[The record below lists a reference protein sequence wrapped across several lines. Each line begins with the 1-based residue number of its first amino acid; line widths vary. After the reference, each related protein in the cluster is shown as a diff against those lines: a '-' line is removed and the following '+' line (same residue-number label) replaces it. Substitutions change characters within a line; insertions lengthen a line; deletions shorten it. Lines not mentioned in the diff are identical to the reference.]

1 MSEKKCTNCVESGVP
16 CTFSGSVARRRSYVD
31 ALEARLEAT
40 EQLLRKVSAQ
50 HPDSPPSSAPSP
62 GSSHWSSDSP
72 VVIPSSDAVTTSG
85 SPGPGVI
92 LAALNLRSMN
102 TPAPAPHGDDL
113 AHVGLIEDFNE
124 LSIHQLTD
132 AFQGKS
138 SGAMLVKTAVRLRQ
152 SYEERDLEWSTRRMR
167 YWTYNPIQDRV
178 PHLGPFVFPDT
189 DLLSALIDLY
199 FVHQNLYRPILHRPS
214 FERSVA
220 NGLHTRDQSF
230 GTVVLLVCAIA
241 SRYSDDVRVR
251 QPEPLRRGW
260 QFFDQIPPHSD
271 HIFQKPTIYHLQY
284 YILAT
289 MFLEYTTPSA
299 CWTLVGIGL
308 RLAQDV
314 GAHRRKDGPPTVES
328 ELWKRA
334 FWALVAADRIFCMA
348 QGRTCT
354 TQYED
359 IDADLLIECDD
370 EFWETENPARAFV
383 QPAGKPARA
392 TFYNCYLRLSNI
404 LAVALKMLYSLNKTK
419 RLLSY
424 RDQAWEEHII
434 AELDSALNGWVD
446 EIPPHL
452 RWDPNR
458 RDDAFFDQSAFLYC
472 SYYQV
477 QMTIHRPFIVLG
489 APSTPLPSLGICT
502 NAARSCS
509 HIADMSRLR
518 KNGVPVPAL
527 LSSVFTSGLILLL
540 NVWSGKRTGLPPHLN
555 SAITEVHKCMA
566 TVRVCEELWQ
576 TAGLC
581 YDFLHELTTLGE
593 LPLPKEASPSPPPS
607 SAPPNTNKRTRE
619 DDHKSQYPRTVAP
632 SVHHPPIGNIYCPTH
647 LASVPTDNVAP
658 AALQFGPLPTYTAD
672 LGQLPVFLQR
682 PSPPPNSM
690 SSWYPTQSAAP
701 FGQPNFAAGVPLPD
715 NGGDNIVNSF
725 NVDSLFAPDAGYA
738 GASNRAVAEGGMSG
752 DMMTMWAKAPTSFE
766 VDDWGTY
773 FSVMSELSQG
783 FETPL

>member
-1 MSEKKCTNCVESGVP
+1 DGLRMLEKKCTGCVESGVP
-16 CTFSGSVARRRSYVD
+16 CTFAGSVAKRGSYVD

-40 EQLLRKVSAQ
+40 QQQLRKESPDLLALNLAQ
-50 HPDSPPSSAPSP
+50 HSDSPPSSAPSSG
-62 GSSHWSSDSP
+62 GSQWSRDSP
-72 VVIPSSDAVTTSG
+72 VFFPSSHTVATSG

-113 AHVGLIEDFNE
+113 EHVELIDNFDE
-124 LSIHQLTD
+124 LSIHQFSN

-138 SGAMLVKTAVRLRQ
+138 SSSMLVKAAVRLRQ
-152 SYEERDLEWSTRRMR
+152 GYEEKDLEWSTRRMR
-167 YWTYNPIQDRV
+167 YWNYNPIQDRV
-178 PHLGPFVFPDT
+178 PHLGLFVFPDT

-220 NGLHTRDQSF
+220 DGLHTRDQSF
-230 GTVVLLVCAIA
+230 GIVVLLVCSLA
-241 SRYSDDVRVR
+241 SRYSNDVHVR

-271 HIFQKPTIYHLQY
+271 HIFQKPSLYHLQY

-289 MFLEYTTPSA
+289 MFLKYTTPSA
-299 CWTLVGIGL
+299 CWTLIGISL

-314 GAHRRKDGPPTVES
+314 GTHRRKDGLPTVES

-334 FWALVAADRIFCMA
+334 FWTLVVADRGASMA

-354 TQYED
+354 TQYE
-359 IDADLLIECDD
+359 EQ
-370 EFWETENPARAFV
+370 TEDPARAFV
-383 QPAGKPARA
+383 QPAGKPALS
-392 TFYNCYLRLSNI
+392 TFFNCYLRLSNI
-404 LAVALKMLYSLNKTK
+404 LAVALKMLYSPNKTK

-458 RDDAFFDQSAFLYC
+458 RDDAFFDQSAVLYC
-472 SYYQV
+472 NYYNV
-477 QMTIHRPFIVLG
+477 QMTIHRPFIVPGGLC
-489 APSTPLPSLGICT
+489 LPTFVGNCT

-509 HIADMSRLR
+509 HVADMPRLR

-527 LSSVFTSGLILLL
+527 ISPVFTSGLILLL
-540 NVWSGKRTGLPPHLN
+540 SVWSGKRTGLPPHMN

-566 TVRVCEELWQ
+566 TIRVCEEFDL
-576 TAGLC
+576 
-581 YDFLHELTTLGE
+581 LHELTVLGE
-593 LPLPKEASPSPPPS
+593 LPLPKDASPNPPPS
-607 SAPPNTNKRTRE
+607 SAPPNTKKRTWE
-619 DDHKSQYPRTVAP
+619 DDHDPQYPRGVAP
-632 SVHHPPIGNIYCPTH
+632 SVHYPPIGNIHHPTH
-647 LASVPTDNVAP
+647 PASVPAANVAP
-658 AALQFGPLPTYTAD
+658 AAIQFGPLPTYTSD
-672 LGQLPVFLQR
+672 LGQLPVFHQH

-690 SSWYPTQSAAP
+690 SSWYPAQSAAP
-701 FGQPNFAAGVPLPD
+701 FGQPNFAAGMPLPG
-715 NGGDNIVNSF
+715 NRGKHIANSTF
-725 NVDSLFAPDAGYA
+725 NMDSLFVPDAGYA
-738 GASNRAVAEGGMSG
+738 GASNRAVAEGGMSS
-752 DMMTMWAKAPTSFE
+752 DIMTLWAKAPTSFQ
-766 VDDWGTY
+766 VDGWGVY
-773 FSVMSELSQG
+773 FSIMNELSQG
-783 FETPL
+783 LE

>member
-1 MSEKKCTNCVESGVP
+1 
-16 CTFSGSVARRRSYVD
+16 
-31 ALEARLEAT
+31 
-40 EQLLRKVSAQ
+40 
-50 HPDSPPSSAPSP
+50 
-62 GSSHWSSDSP
+62 
-72 VVIPSSDAVTTSG
+72 
-85 SPGPGVI
+85 
-92 LAALNLRSMN
+92 MN

-113 AHVGLIEDFNE
+113 EHVKLIDDFNE
-124 LSIHQLTD
+124 LSIHHFTN
-132 AFQGKS
+132 AFHGKS
-138 SGAMLVKTAVRLRQ
+138 SPSMIVKAAVRLRRG
-152 SYEERDLEWSTRRMR
+152 YEEKELEWSTRRMR

-178 PHLGPFVFPDT
+178 PHLGTFVFPDT
-189 DLLSALIDLY
+189 DLLSVLSDLY

-220 NGLHTRDQSF
+220 DGLHTRDQSF

-241 SRYSDDVRVR
+241 SRYSDDVRLR

-271 HIFQKPTIYHLQY
+271 HIFQKTSIYHLQY

-299 CWTLVGIGL
+299 CWTLIGIGL

-334 FWALVAADRIFCMA
+334 FWALVAADRGASMT

-370 EFWETENPARAFV
+370 EFWETEDPARAFV
-383 QPAGKPARA
+383 QPAGKPARS

-434 AELDSALNGWVD
+434 LELDSALNGWVD

-472 SYYQV
+472 SYYNV
-477 QMTIHRPFIVLG
+477 QMTIHRPFIVPG
-489 APSTPLPSLGICT
+489 APSTSLPSLGICT

-509 HIADMSRLR
+509 HVADMSRLR

-527 LSSVFTSGLILLL
+527 ISPVFTSGLILLL
-540 NVWSGKRTGLPPHLN
+540 NVWSGKRTGLPPHMN

-566 TVRVCEELWQ
+566 TIRVCEELWQ

-581 YDFLHELTTLGE
+581 YDFLHELTILGE
-593 LPLPKEASPSPPPS
+593 LPLPQDASPNPPPS

-619 DDHKSQYPRTVAP
+619 DDHEAQYPRSVAP
-632 SVHHPPIGNIYCPTH
+632 SVHYPPIGNIYHPAH
-647 LASVPTDNVAP
+647 PVPAANVAP
-658 AALQFGPLPTYTAD
+658 AAQQFGLLPTYTAD
-672 LGQLPVFLQR
+672 LGQLPVFHQH
-682 PSPPPNSM
+682 PSPPPNSL
-690 SSWYPTQSAAP
+690 SSWYPAQSAAP
-701 FGQPNFAAGVPLPD
+701 LGQPNFAAGMPLPD
-715 NGGDNIVNSF
+715 NGGEDIANSF
-725 NVDSLFAPDAGYA
+725 NMDSLFAPDAGYA
-738 GASNRAVAEGGMSG
+738 GASNRAGAEGGISS
-752 DMMTMWAKAPTSFE
+752 DMMTMWTKAPTSFE
-766 VDDWGTY
+766 AHDWGVY
-773 FSVMSELSQG
+773 FNVISELSQG
-783 FETPL
+783 LETPL